1 MIYKISKKVHV
12 TWILDFYNRFYGLNN
27 LLPDEMAKEF
37 SYSDEHIMYL
47 KVIEFPKLKRYDA
60 TWISKEL
67 ISSDDVV
74 YDSDNYSSAFV
85 KVMRSFDKDFVLS
98 NTLSNIW
105 NEMMGRALEDVSN
118 DNGYDAVLKE
128 MKETYERKNSDYGNS
143 FEKTLNEF
151 GLTPGIAQ
159 IHHKFER
166 VKQLVKSPDAK
177 VNESMRDSL
186 LDMCNYIAMTV
197 AWMDKEGKEN
207 G

>member
-1 MIYKISKKVHV
+1 MIYKITKTYHV
-12 TWILDFYNRFYGLNN
+12 IWIIEFYNQFYGLNN
-27 LLPDEMAKEF
+27 LLAEEMAKEF
-37 SYSDEHIMYL
+37 GYNSEHIMYL
-47 KVIEFPKLKRYDA
+47 KVIDFPKLKRYDA

-74 YDSDNYSSAFV
+74 YDSYDYGSAFE
-85 KVMRSFDKDFVLS
+85 KVMGGFGKGFVLS
-98 NTLSNIW
+98 KTLSNIW
-105 NEMMGRALEDVSN
+105 NEMIEKTLEDVSN
-118 DNGYDAVLKE
+118 EKGYDAVLKE
-128 MKETYERKNSDYGNS
+128 MKDTYERKNSDYGNS

>member
-1 MIYKISKKVHV
+1 MIYKITKTYHV
-12 TWILDFYNRFYGLNN
+12 IWVIEFYNQFYGLNN
-27 LLPDEMAKEF
+27 LLAEEMAKEF
-37 SYSDEHIMYL
+37 GYNSEHIMYL
-47 KVIEFPKLKRYDA
+47 KVIHFPKLKRYDA

-74 YDSDNYSSAFV
+74 YDSYDYASAFE
-85 KVMRSFDKDFVLS
+85 KVMGGFGKDFVLS
-98 NTLSNIW
+98 KTLSKIW
-105 NEMMGRALEDVSN
+105 NEMIEKTLEDVSN
-118 DNGYDAVLKE
+118 EKGYDAVLKE
-128 MKETYERKNSDYGNS
+128 MKDTYDRKNADYGNS

-159 IHHKFER
+159 IYHKFER

>member
-1 MIYKISKKVHV
+1 MIYKVNSKHDVIRV
-12 TWILDFYNRFYGLNN
+12 LQTYNAIYGLDNF
-27 LLPDEMAKEF
+27 LPDEIAKEF
-37 SYSDEHIMYL
+37 EYGSNGTDYL
-47 KVIEFPKLKRYDA
+47 IVIEFPRLSCFDA
-60 TWISKEL
+60 TWIPYQSIVKGTTIYTPENYPVAFSKIL
-67 ISSDDVV
+67 GPNKRGDNAIDDTVDMLV
-74 YDSDNYSSAFV
+74 AHSRKKEERQKDNH
-85 KVMRSFDKDFVLS
+85 
-98 NTLSNIW
+98 
-105 NEMMGRALEDVSN
+105 
-118 DNGYDAVLKE
+118 GYDAVLKE
-128 MKETYERKNSDYGNS
+128 MKDTYDRKNSDYGNS

-159 IHHKFER
+159 IYHKFER

>member
-37 SYSDEHIMYL
+37 AYSDEHIMYL
-47 KVIEFPKLKRYDA
+47 KVIDFPKLKRYDA

-128 MKETYERKNSDYGNS
+128 MKETYDRKNADYGNS
-143 FEKTLNEF
+143 FEKTLDEF
-151 GLTPGIAQ
+151 GITPGIAQ

-197 AWMDKEGKEN
+197 AWMDKEGKGN

>member
-1 MIYKISKKVHV
+1 MIYKITKSYHV
-12 TWILDFYNRFYGLNN
+12 NWVLEFYNQFYGLKN
-27 LLPDEMAKEF
+27 LLPDEMRKEF
-37 SYSDEHIMYL
+37 VYSSENIMFL
-47 KVIEFPKLKRYDA
+47 KVIDFPKLKRYDA
-60 TWISKEL
+60 TWISKDL

-74 YDSDNYSSAFV
+74 YNADSYPSAFE
-85 KVMRSFDKDFVLS
+85 KVMVGVDKNIVLS
-98 NTLSNIW
+98 RTLANIW
-105 NEMMGRALEDVSN
+105 NGMVEKVREDASN

-128 MKETYERKNSDYGNS
+128 MKDTYEKKNSDYGNS

-159 IHHKFER
+159 IYHKFER

>member
-1 MIYKISKKVHV
+1 MIYKITKTYHV
-12 TWILDFYNRFYGLNN
+12 IWIIEFYNQFYGLNN
-27 LLPDEMAKEF
+27 LLAEEMAKEF
-37 SYSDEHIMYL
+37 GYNSEHIMYL
-47 KVIEFPKLKRYDA
+47 KVIHFPKLKRYDA

-74 YDSDNYSSAFV
+74 YDSYDYASAFE
-85 KVMRSFDKDFVLS
+85 KVMGGFGKDFVLS
-98 NTLSNIW
+98 KTLSNIW
-105 NEMMGRALEDVSN
+105 NEMIEKTLEDVSN
-118 DNGYDAVLKE
+118 EKGYDAVLKE
-128 MKETYERKNSDYGNS
+128 MKDTYERKNSDYGNS

-159 IHHKFER
+159 IYHKFER

>member
-1 MIYKISKKVHV
+1 MIYKITKTYHV
-12 TWILDFYNRFYGLNN
+12 IWIIEFYNQFYGLNN
-27 LLPDEMAKEF
+27 LLAEEMAKEF
-37 SYSDEHIMYL
+37 GYNSEHIMYL
-47 KVIEFPKLKRYDA
+47 KVIDFPKLKRYDA

-67 ISSDDVV
+67 ISNNDVV
-74 YDSDNYSSAFV
+74 YDYCDYASAFE
-85 KVMRSFDKDFVLS
+85 KVMGGFGKDFVLS
-98 NTLSNIW
+98 KTLSNIW
-105 NEMMGRALEDVSN
+105 NEMIEKTMEDISN
-118 DNGYDAVLKE
+118 DKRYDAVLKE
-128 MKETYERKNSDYGNS
+128 MKDTYDRKNSDYGNS

-159 IHHKFER
+159 IYHKFER

>member
-1 MIYKISKKVHV
+1 MIYEVNSKHDVKRVLQ
-12 TWILDFYNRFYGLNN
+12 TYNAIYGLDN
-27 LLPDEMAKEF
+27 LLPDEMSKEF
-37 SYSDEHIMYL
+37 EYGSNGTKYL
-47 KVIEFPKLKRYDA
+47 LVMEFPGLKRFDA
-60 TWISKEL
+60 TWLSYESIIKGTTVYTPKNYPVAFSKIL
-67 ISSDDVV
+67 GPDRSKR
-74 YDSDNYSSAFV
+74 SALDETV
-85 KVMRSFDKDFVLS
+85 DMIMEHSKKVEKRKE
-98 NTLSNIW
+98 NNQ
-105 NEMMGRALEDVSN
+105 
-118 DNGYDAVLKE
+118 GYDAVLKE
-128 MKETYERKNSDYGNS
+128 MKDTYERKNSDYGNS

-159 IHHKFER
+159 IYHKFER